1 MESGITA
8 MHVCPGKR
16 FVAVAEASDRALVN
30 VCNLKTLKKRTVL
43 STSTPERASKEHT
56 NLAFSNDC

>member
-1 MESGITA
+1 